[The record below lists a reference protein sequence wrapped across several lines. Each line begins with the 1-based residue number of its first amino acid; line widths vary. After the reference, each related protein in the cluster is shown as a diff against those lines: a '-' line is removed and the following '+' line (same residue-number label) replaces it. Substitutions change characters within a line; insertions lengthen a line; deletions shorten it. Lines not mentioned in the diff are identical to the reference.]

1 MTEQQNLLVYYI
13 FYILS
18 QTCGKGQYNLS
29 TSFQTFNG
37 QRRLFMHNNMNGI
50 SAFTVWGQEM
60 HMELVFT
67 DTWEN
72 VLANCL
78 LNALQI

>member
-1 MTEQQNLLVYYI
+1 
-13 FYILS
+13 
-18 QTCGKGQYNLS
+18 
-29 TSFQTFNG
+29 
-37 QRRLFMHNNMNGI
+37 MHNTRNMNGI
-50 SAFTVWGQEM
+50 SAFTVWGQKM

>member
-1 MTEQQNLLVYYI
+1 
-13 FYILS
+13 
-18 QTCGKGQYNLS
+18 
-29 TSFQTFNG
+29 
-37 QRRLFMHNNMNGI
+37 MHNNMNGI

-78 LNALQI
+78 LNTLQI